1 MGCSWV
7 EMPKGKY
14 LLRGAQGSKKWCNPA
29 PQRSRCQIEL
39 DISWENVISYPVEGE
54 WLKIAP
60 IRILS
65 FDIECAGR
73 KGQFR
78 LLIYSFSVAF
88 VRQRSSGESFLP
100 EVHPWKIRIWSLAER
115 SWWT

>member
-1 MGCSWV
+1 MVDCSIQGCSWV

-14 LLRGAQGSKKWCNPA
+14 RLRGLQGSKKWCSPVPA
-29 PQRSRCQIEL
+29 RSRCQIEL
-39 DISWENVISYPVEGE
+39 DISWEDVISYPVEGE

-73 KGQFR
+73 KGR
-78 LLIYSFSVAF
+78 LKAVSTVYLQLLSCFC
-88 VRQRSSGESFLP
+88 
-100 EVHPWKIRIWSLAER
+100 
-115 SWWT
+115 